1 MGAMLVLLPSRI
13 RAVDMSN
20 DGHNLTL
27 YFLVL
32 AVRIAHGNPV
42 SVRSCVIMST
52 NMVRSKCHLIV
63 YLKCVRGITL
73 DPCGIHFPQKV
84 ARFIKRNAT
93 PTFILHASLKTANTA
108 PQGLEH
114 TRKPLIAT

>member
-1 MGAMLVLLPSRI
+1 MLQTQQSDYLVFAMGAMLLLLPSGI

-32 AVRIAHGNPV
+32 AVRIAHVTPV

-52 NMVRSKCHLIV
+52 NLDRSRCHLNV
-63 YLKCVRGITL
+63 YLKCVGGSNL

-84 ARFIKRNAT
+84 ARFI
-93 PTFILHASLKTANTA
+93 
-108 PQGLEH
+108 
-114 TRKPLIAT
+114 